1 MVDNDHST
9 EDCKSQKIII
19 GAIMKNS
26 EMLMF
31 VADHLKTEKMYKHAV
46 TKLFMLYDI
55 FLINIRLH
63 QCVIKQF

>member
-1 MVDNDHST
+1 MVDNDYST